1 MCESCMGNQLLE
13 SVISDERPQFVVELT
28 KKLNKILE
36 IKTKLLMFFHLQIDR
51 QTKNQELEQYLWFF
65 VDHRQKDWTEWLM
78 TVEFVINNKMHS
90 VTKLFLFMVNYRRE
104 LKVGVVIR
112 RKGKIEKA
120 TEFVKRIKRV
130 QEEVEAT
137 LRKYLVFKKRL
148 VEKLVNW
155 YVSLYIINK
164 IVSTNAVKLQLAT
177 SIKIHLVV
185 NISWVVRYRKQVE
198 EQKVEKTKLIK
209 VDRVEI

>member
-1 MCESCMGNQLLE
+1 MGNQLLE
-13 SVISDERPQFVVELT
+13 SAISDKRPQFVVELT

-51 QTKNQELEQYLWFF
+51 QTENQELEQYLWFF

-148 VEKLVNW
+148 VEKLV
-155 YVSLYIINK
+155 
-164 IVSTNAVKLQLAT
+164 
-177 SIKIHLVV
+177 
-185 NISWVVRYRKQVE
+185 
-198 EQKVEKTKLIK
+198 
-209 VDRVEI
+209 D